1 MATPYK
7 SGGVDFD
14 ALFDPYVTGT
24 YAPVTNR
31 RIGGVDLNRRYAP
44 IQFGTKGPDVG
55 YRVGGVDISN
65 FFAAFGTAR
74 YVAADAGLPGYL
86 YSNSTG
92 TTSPQTATAAFTLY
106 RDGTTTTFPTQ
117 PPSAWFAG
125 SNPTIGDEYDVEFTL
140 VSSVGTGTINGAA
153 FNTRLQLNTARA
165 VSLSVT
171 QTTVGARSAS
181 RQIRVRIYRRSDS
194 AIVATTFITLEAEA
208 DIS

>member
-31 RIGGVDLNRRYAP
+31 RIGGVDLNQRYAP

-74 YVAADAGLPGYL
+74 YVAADAGLPSSIIDYQVSPSGPVT
-86 YSNSTG
+86 STA
-92 TTSPQTATAAFTLY
+92 SFQLY
-106 RDGTTTTFPTQ
+106 RDGTT
-117 PPSAWFAG
+117 AWFPSGTGEWYSSAP
-125 SNPTIGDEYDVEFTL
+125 PTIGDDYDAEFSIVSGNSAGTL
-140 VSSVGTGTINGAA
+140 SGSAL
-153 FNTRLQLNTARA
+153 NTRLRLDSARGLTLA
-165 VSLSVT
+165 VT
-171 QTTVGARSAS
+171 RTTSGAIRAT

-194 AIVATTFITLEAEA
+194 AIVATTFVTLQAEA